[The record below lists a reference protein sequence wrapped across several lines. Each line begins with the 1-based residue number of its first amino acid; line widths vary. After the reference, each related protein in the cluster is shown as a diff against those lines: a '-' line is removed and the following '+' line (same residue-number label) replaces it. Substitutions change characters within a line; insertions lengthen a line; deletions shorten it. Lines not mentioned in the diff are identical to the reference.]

1 MSNIQF
7 NKDLFNKIMH
17 SIYWQIHHVYK
28 NINFSRISV
37 RNNHAITETLV
48 LYLSDKLFPFLPNVK
63 KWSSKGK
70 VWFEQEIEYQIYPD
84 GTFLILS
91 DMDSLKVTPV
101 FLDSIKSLSQTHLR
115 ATYLLDSTSLVIT
128 HPLFNDTSEVWI
140 INEVQPNYAVPV
152 VKGDLLLRL
161 QRNDTTQ
168 TQHLRHLRRFPTTSD
183 SLKKMD
189 RPH

>member
-1 MSNIQF
+1 MKHTLFVCTVLSSLLLACCARMPVGDPLPEPIHLLGHWQEINIEA
-7 NKDLFNKIMH
+7 DT
-17 SIYWQIHHVYK
+17 S
-28 NINFSRISV
+28 
-37 RNNHAITETLV
+37 
-48 LYLSDKLFPFLPNVK
+48 KLFVSYGF
-63 KWSSKGK
+63 
-70 VWFEQEIEYQIYPD
+70 YPD

-189 RPH
+189 CPH